1 MNCDRAKQELEL
13 MRQQNGGSLLHHLR
27 QCASCRDYAEEL
39 RVVRLLRSM
48 PAPGPSEGFENRVLQ
63 SAVSQS
69 QSRSEPQ
76 ARLRGWQ
83 LATAASLLLAVMM
96 TVPRWQSPQP
106 SAPQAAST
114 LPVSVSLD
122 SARPLEGAVIRVSL
136 PPQLALDGYPG
147 VRDLEWRANLNAG
160 GNRLTL
166 PVQLQGAESGGEIRI
181 EVEHRGARKVF
192 RVPVRQQPGGRIAAE
207 PVHKI

>member
-1 MNCDRAKQELEL
+1 MNCNRAKQELEL
-13 MRQQNGGSLLHHLR
+13 MREQNGGSLLHHLR

-48 PAPGPSEGFENRVLQ
+48 PAPEPSEGFEHRVLR
-63 SAVSQS
+63 SALP
-69 QSRSEPQ
+69 QSRVEPQ

-96 TVPRWQSPQP
+96 AVPRWQSSQ
-106 SAPQAAST
+106 SAAPQIVST

-136 PPQLALDGYPG
+136 PSHLALDGYPG
-147 VRDLEWRANLNAG
+147 VQDLEWQANLNAG
-160 GNRLTL
+160 ANRLTL
-166 PVQLQGAESGGEIRI
+166 PVRLQGAESGGEILI
-181 EVEHRGARKVF
+181 EVEHEGARKTF
-192 RVPVRQQPGGRIAAE
+192 RVPVQFRPSGGAATA
-207 PVHKI
+207 PIQKT